1 MKRTMLGLGC
11 ALVLAAAV
19 TPVSHASD
27 RAQSRAIDRDDDR
40 DRDDRDRDDDRDDH
54 DRDGKGRRPEWR
66 FKRVGTF
73 ANFRNAGLD
82 RTTVSEIVT
91 ATPDGRTLIYT
102 DAEGAIGF
110 IDITNPARPVAAGT
124 VAVDPDPAAAPAYSP
139 TSVTVWRDRYVLVA
153 VDSSVSKKH
162 PSGELQVLDLT
173 TRGRVA
179 TIDLGGQPDSVKV
192 SPDGRYIAVVVENER
207 DETLCVGGTANDQTV
222 SESACTAG
230 GGRLGGMPQ
239 DPLGNPAGYL
249 AVIETAGPPAAWS
262 RTDVSLI
269 GYANRFPNDPE
280 PEFVDINRKNQAVV
294 TLQEN
299 NHIVVIDLRHK
310 AVVNHFPA
318 GAVDLTQIDA
328 VRAGTGVPNTIALVN
343 SQPGRLREPDAV
355 TWLGERIATANEG
368 DYDGGSRG
376 FTIFN
381 LDGSVFYDS
390 GNEFEHLA
398 ARFGHYPDRR
408 SNAKGSEPEA
418 ILYAKYGRNDVLFV
432 GSERGSFVAVYLVDN
447 DGRPRFSQFLPGPLA
462 PEGLLAV
469 PGRNLFVASGEND
482 TPPLGVRSTVQIY
495 KLADDGPFYPSIY
508 SADEEV
514 GEASPTPIPW
524 GALSGLTEVPGHPGR
539 LQAVSDSFYTP
550 TTVFNIDT
558 TVSPAVLTR
567 ALTVG
572 APCTTAAGC
581 YDPEGLSY
589 APNGDLWLA
598 SEGNADDTRPN
609 RLIQVDP
616 ATGAVLRTVGLPSA
630 VLACRAAERAKSPAS
645 TRATGS
651 HGSGFE
657 GLDIAPKQGGGYLIY
672 AAQQRGW
679 NYATTPA
686 CDALDDDPI
695 DGGSIAEPGQTR
707 IWVFDPSVANNDA
720 AWTSVAYQFQAK
732 PVDAAWI
739 GLSEITYTR
748 EGWILIER
756 DNLTGSFDSPA
767 GAETGNGY
775 KTLVRLPLSPGADN
789 QYTRD
794 EKEIVDLRPALLATN
809 GWITD
814 KPEGVGVRPDGTLFV
829 VTDNDGVD
837 GSSGETIFSRLGKV
851 WRLFR

>member
-1 MKRTMLGLGC
+1 MKRTLLGIGC
-11 ALVLAAAV
+11 AAVLAAAL
-19 TPVSHASD
+19 TPVPHASD
-27 RAQSRAIDRDDDR
+27 RTQWKVEDRDGDRDDDDRDDDDRDDDR
-40 DRDDRDRDDDRDDH
+40 D
-54 DRDGKGRRPEWR
+54 GKERRSEWR

-82 RTTVSEIVT
+82 RRTVSEIVT

-110 IDITNPARPVAAGT
+110 IDITNPARPLAAGT
-124 VAVDPDPAAAPAYSP
+124 VAVDPDPATAPAYSP
-139 TSVTVWRDRYVLVA
+139 TSVTVWRNRYVLVA
-153 VDSSVSKKH
+153 VDSSISKKQ
-162 PSGELQVLDLT
+162 PSGELQVIDLT
-173 TRGRVA
+173 TRARVA
-179 TIDLGGQPDSVKV
+179 TIDLGGQPDSIKV
-192 SPDGRYIAVVVENER
+192 SPDHRYIAVVVENER
-207 DETLCVGGTANDQTV
+207 DETICVGGTANDQTV

-249 AVIETAGPPAAWS
+249 AVIETAGLPAAWI

-269 GYANRFPNDPE
+269 GYASRFPNDPE
-280 PEFVDINRKNQAVV
+280 PEFVDINRKNEAVV

-299 NHIVVIDLRHK
+299 NHIVVVDLKHK
-310 AVVNHFPA
+310 TVLTHFAA
-318 GAVDLTQIDA
+318 GAVDLTQIDT
-328 VRAGTGVPNTIALVN
+328 VRAGSGVPNTIALVN

-355 TWLGERIATANEG
+355 AWVGDRIATANEG

-381 LDGSVFYDS
+381 RDGSVFYDS
-390 GNEFEHLA
+390 GNQFEHLA
-398 ARFGHYPDRR
+398 ARFGHYPERR
-408 SNAKGSEPEA
+408 SNAKGTEPEA
-418 ILYAKYGRNDVLFV
+418 ILFAKYGRNDVLFV
-432 GSERGSFVAVYLVDN
+432 GSERGSFVAVYLVDRF
-447 DGRPRFSQFLPGPLA
+447 GVPQFSQLLPGPLA

-469 PGRNLFVASGEND
+469 TNRNLLVASGEND
-482 TPPLGVRSTVQIY
+482 TPSFGVRSTVQIY
-495 KLADDGPFYPSIY
+495 KLDLDDDGPFYPSIY
-508 SADEEV
+508 SANEV
-514 GEASPTPIPW
+514 IGTASPTPIPW
-524 GALSGLTEVPGHPGR
+524 GALSGLTEVPGQPGR

-550 TTVFNIDT
+550 TTIFNIDT
-558 TVSPAVLTR
+558 TVTPAVLTR

-581 YDPEGLSY
+581 FDPEGLAY

-630 VLACRAAERAKSPAS
+630 VLACRAAERAKTPAS

-651 HGSGFE
+651 YGSGFE
-657 GLDIAPKQGGGYLIY
+657 GLDIVAKKGGGYLIY

-686 CDALDDDPI
+686 CDALDDDPA
-695 DGGSIAEPGQTR
+695 DAGSIAEPNQTR
-707 IWVFDPSVANNDA
+707 IWVFDPSVASHDA
-720 AWTSVAYQFQAK
+720 AWSSVSYQFQPK

-739 GLSEITYTR
+739 GLSEITYTSS
-748 EGWILIER
+748 GWILIER
-756 DNLTGSFDSPA
+756 DNLTGSFDSPD
-767 GAETGNGY
+767 GAETRNGY
-775 KTLVRLPLSPGADN
+775 KTLVRVPLAPGSDN
-789 QYTRD
+789 HYMRD
-794 EKEIVDLRPALLATN
+794 EKDIYDLRPALLSTR

-837 GSSGETIFSRLGKV
+837 GSSGETIFKRLGKT

>member
-1 MKRTMLGLGC
+1 MKRTLLGISC
-11 ALVLAAAV
+11 AAVLAAAL

-27 RAQSRAIDRDDDR
+27 RAQWSAADRDGDR
-40 DRDDRDRDDDRDDH
+40 GRDDDRDDD
-54 DRDGKGRRPEWR
+54 DREGRPRRPEWR

-82 RTTVSEIVT
+82 RTTVSEIIT

-110 IDITNPARPVAAGT
+110 IDITNPAAPVAAGT
-124 VAVDPDPAAAPAYSP
+124 VAVDPDPGTAPAYSP
-139 TSVTVWRDRYVLVA
+139 TSVTVWRNRYVLVA
-153 VDSSVSKKH
+153 VDSSVSKKN
-162 PSGELQVLDLT
+162 PSGELQVIDIQ
-173 TRGRVA
+173 TRARVA
-179 TIDLGGQPDSVKV
+179 TIALGGQPDSVKV
-192 SPDGRYIAVVVENER
+192 SPDHRYIAVVVENER
-207 DETLCVGGTANDQTV
+207 DETVCVGGTANDQVV
-222 SESACTAG
+222 SDSACTAG

-239 DPLGNPAGYL
+239 DSIGNPAGYL
-249 AVIETAGPPAAWS
+249 AVIETAGAPETWS
-262 RTDVSLI
+262 RSDVSLV
-269 GYANRFPNDPE
+269 GYAARFPNDPE
-280 PEFVDINRKNQAVV
+280 PEFIDINRKNEAVV

-299 NHIVVIDLRHK
+299 NHIVVVDLTHK
-310 AVVNHFPA
+310 TVLTHFTA
-318 GAVDLTQIDA
+318 GAVDLTQIDT

-343 SQPGRLREPDAV
+343 TQPGRLREPDAV
-355 TWLGERIATANEG
+355 AWVGDRIATANEG

-381 LDGSVFYDS
+381 RDGSVFYDS
-390 GNEFEHLA
+390 GNQFEHLGV
-398 ARFGHYPDRR
+398 RFGHYPDRR
-408 SNAKGSEPEA
+408 SNSKGTEPEA
-418 ILYAKYGRNDVLFV
+418 ILFAKYGRNDVLFV
-432 GSERGSFVAVYLVDN
+432 GSERGSFVAVYLLDR
-447 DGRPRFSQFLPGPLA
+447 DGVPQFSQLLPGPLA

-469 PGRNLFVASGEND
+469 TNRNLFVASGEND
-482 TPPLGVRSTVQIY
+482 TPPYGVRSTVQIY
-495 KLADDGPFYPSIY
+495 KLDDDGPFYPSIY
-508 SADEEV
+508 SANEEI
-514 GEASPTPIPW
+514 GEAAPTPIPW
-524 GALSGLTEVPGHPGR
+524 GALSGLTEVPGQPGR

-550 TTVFNIDT
+550 TTIFNIDT
-558 TVSPAVLTR
+558 TVKPAVLTR

-572 APCTTAAGC
+572 TPCTTAAGC
-581 YDPEGLSY
+581 FDPEGLAY
-589 APNGDLWLA
+589 APNGDLWIA

-616 ATGAVLRTVGLPSA
+616 ATGAVLRSVGLPSA

-645 TRATGS
+645 TRATGT

-657 GLDIAPKQGGGYLIY
+657 GLDIVAKEGGGYLIY

-686 CDALDDDPI
+686 CDALDDDPV
-695 DGGSIAEPGQTR
+695 DAGSIAEPNQTR
-707 IWVFDPSVANNDA
+707 IWVFDPSVTSNDA
-720 AWTSVAYQFQAK
+720 AWSAVSYQFQAK

-748 EGWILIER
+748 DGWILIER

-767 GAETGNGY
+767 GAETVNGY

-789 QYTRD
+789 QYTPD
-794 EKEIVDLRPALLATN
+794 EKEIVDLRPALLASN

-837 GSSGETIFSRLGKV
+837 GSSGETIFTRLGKV
-851 WRLFR
+851 WRIFR

>member
-1 MKRTMLGLGC
+1 MKRTLLGISC
-11 ALVLAAAV
+11 AAVLAAAL

-27 RAQSRAIDRDDDR
+27 RAQWNVADRDG
-40 DRDDRDRDDDRDDH
+40 DRDRDDDDH
-54 DRDGKGRRPEWR
+54 DDDDRAGRPRRAEWR

-82 RTTVSEIVT
+82 RTTVSEIIT

-110 IDITNPARPVAAGT
+110 IDITNPAEPVAAGT
-124 VAVDPDPAAAPAYSP
+124 VAVDPDPAVAPAYSP
-139 TSVTVWRDRYVLVA
+139 TSVTVWRNRYVLVA
-153 VDSSVSKKH
+153 VDSSVSKKL
-162 PSGELQVLDLT
+162 PSGELQVIDLA
-173 TRGRVA
+173 TRARVT
-179 TIDLGGQPDSVKV
+179 TIDLGGQPDSIKV
-192 SPDGRYIAVVVENER
+192 SPDHRYITVAVENER
-207 DETLCVGGTANDQTV
+207 DEALCVGGTANDQTV
-222 SESACTAG
+222 SESACTSG

-239 DPLGNPAGYL
+239 NQLGNPAGYL
-249 AVIETAGPPAAWS
+249 AVIETAGLPAAWS
-262 RTDVSLI
+262 RTDVSLV
-269 GYANRFPNDPE
+269 GYASRFPNDPE
-280 PEFVDINRKNQAVV
+280 PEFVDINQQNEAVV

-299 NHIVVIDLRHK
+299 NHVVVVDLKHK
-310 AVVNHFPA
+310 TVAAHFSA
-318 GAVDLTQIDA
+318 GAVDLTQIDT

-343 SQPGRLREPDAV
+343 TQPGRLREPDAV
-355 TWLGERIATANEG
+355 AWVGDRIATANEG

-376 FTIFN
+376 FTIFDR
-381 LDGSVFYDS
+381 DGSVFYDS
-390 GNEFEHLA
+390 GNQFEHLG

-408 SNAKGSEPEA
+408 SNSKGTEPEA
-418 ILYAKYGRNDVLFV
+418 ILFAKYGRDDVLFV
-432 GSERGSFVAVYLVDN
+432 GSERGSFVAVYLVDR
-447 DGRPRFSQFLPGPLA
+447 DGMPRFSQLLPGPLA

-469 PGRNLFVASGEND
+469 TNRNLFVASGEND
-482 TPPLGVRSTVQIY
+482 TPPYGVRSTVQIY
-495 KLADDGPFYPSIY
+495 KLDDDGPFYPSIY
-508 SADEEV
+508 SASESI
-514 GEASPTPIPW
+514 GGAAPTPIPW
-524 GALSGLTEVPGHPGR
+524 GALSGLTEVPGQPGR

-558 TVSPAVLTR
+558 TVKPAVLTR

-581 YDPEGLSY
+581 FDPEGLAY

-598 SEGNADDTRPN
+598 SEGNGDDTRPN

-616 ATGAVLRTVGLPSA
+616 VTGTVLRTVGLPSA
-630 VLACRAAERAKSPAS
+630 VLQCRAAERAKTPAS

-657 GLDIAPKQGGGYLIY
+657 GLDIVAKPGGGYLIY

-679 NYATTPA
+679 NYATTEA
-686 CDALDDDPI
+686 CDALDDDPT
-695 DGGSIAEPGQTR
+695 DAGNIAEPNQTR
-707 IWVFDPSVANNDA
+707 IWVFDPSVAGNDA
-720 AWTSVAYQFQAK
+720 AWSWVAYQFQPK

-748 EGWILIER
+748 DGWILIER

-767 GAETGNGY
+767 GAETQNGY
-775 KTLVRLPLSPGADN
+775 KTLVRVPLDPGADN

-794 EKEIVDLRPALLATN
+794 EKAIYDLRPALLASN

-837 GSSGETIFSRLGKV
+837 GSSGETIFTRLGKV

>member
-1 MKRTMLGLGC
+1 MKRTLLGIGC
-11 ALVLAAAV
+11 AAVLAAAL

-27 RAQSRAIDRDDDR
+27 RTQWKVEDRDGDR
-40 DRDDRDRDDDRDDH
+40 DDDDRDDD
-54 DRDGKGRRPEWR
+54 DRDGKERRSEWR

-82 RTTVSEIVT
+82 RTTVSEIIT

-110 IDITNPARPVAAGT
+110 IDITNPARPLAAGT
-124 VAVDPDPAAAPAYSP
+124 VAVDPDPATAPAYSP
-139 TSVTVWRDRYVLVA
+139 TSVTVWRNRYVLVA
-153 VDSSVSKKH
+153 VDSSISKKQ
-162 PSGELQVLDLT
+162 PSGELQVIDLA
-173 TRGRVA
+173 TRARVA
-179 TIDLGGQPDSVKV
+179 TIDLGGQPDSIKV
-192 SPDGRYIAVVVENER
+192 SPDGRYIAVAVENER
-207 DETLCVGGTANDQTV
+207 DETVCVGGTANDQTV

-239 DPLGNPAGYL
+239 DTIGNPAGYL
-249 AVIETAGPPAAWS
+249 AVIETAGLPAAWT
-262 RTDVSLI
+262 RTDVSLV
-269 GYANRFPNDPE
+269 GYAARFPNDPE

-299 NHIVVIDLRHK
+299 NHIVVVDLKHK
-310 AVVNHFPA
+310 TVLTHFAA
-318 GAVDLTQIDA
+318 GAVDLTQIDT
-328 VRAGTGVPNTIALVN
+328 VRAGSGVPNTIALVN

-355 TWLGERIATANEG
+355 AWVGDRIATANEG

-381 LDGSVFYDS
+381 ADGSVFYDS
-390 GNEFEHLA
+390 GNQFEHLG

-408 SNAKGSEPEA
+408 SNSKGTEPES
-418 ILYAKYGRNDVLFV
+418 ILFAKYGTADLLFV
-432 GSERGSFVAVYLVDN
+432 GSERGSFIAVYLLDKYGV
-447 DGRPRFSQFLPGPLA
+447 PQFSQLLPGPLS
-462 PEGLLAV
+462 PEGLLAIS
-469 PGRNLFVASGEND
+469 RRRLFVASGEVD
-482 TPPLGVRSTVQIY
+482 TPSFGVRSTVQIY
-495 KLADDGPFYPSIY
+495 RLDDNGPFYPSIY
-508 SADEEV
+508 SADEEI
-514 GEASPTPIPW
+514 GDADPTPIPW
-524 GALSGLTEVPGHPGR
+524 GALSGLTEVPGQPGR

-550 TTVFNIDT
+550 TTIFNIDT
-558 TVSPAVLTR
+558 TVKPAVLTR

-581 YDPEGLSY
+581 FDPEGLAY

-630 VLACRAAERAKSPAS
+630 VLACRAAERAKTPSS

-657 GLDIAPKQGGGYLIY
+657 GLDIVAKKGGGYLIY

-686 CDALDDDPI
+686 CDALDDDPT
-695 DGGSIAEPGQTR
+695 DAGSIAEPNQTR
-707 IWVFDPSVANNDA
+707 IWVFDPSVASNDA
-720 AWTSVAYQFQAK
+720 AWSSVSYQFQPK

-748 EGWILIER
+748 DGWILIER
-756 DNLTGSFDSPA
+756 DNLTGSFDSPD
-767 GAETGNGY
+767 GAETQNGY
-775 KTLVRLPLSPGADN
+775 KTLVRLPLAPGVDN

-794 EKEIVDLRPALLATN
+794 EKEIVDLRPALLSTR

-837 GSSGETIFSRLGKV
+837 GSSGETIFKRLGKT